1 VQQHAKRE
9 EHRYMPGEKC
19 LWNVRYWSDSMPLH
33 VSLGSEKMNYDGI
46 PFEFWPQGGDEN
58 YKQDST
64 D

>member
-1 VQQHAKRE
+1 
-9 EHRYMPGEKC
+9 MPGEKC
-19 LWNVRYWSDSMPLH
+19 LWNVRYWPDSMPLH

-46 PFEFWPQGGDEN
+46 PFEFWPKGGDEK